1 MTTVHTEKGK
11 TTMSEMIV
19 KLNADRVKLKGCEY
33 IRDLIRCIQC
43 RYAQNKV
50 CSHPNNNG
58 CCIDDNHYCG
68 YAEIKEDE

>member
-1 MTTVHTEKGK
+1 MITAHTEKGE

-50 CSHPNNNG
+50 CSHPNNNE
-58 CCIDDNHYCG
+58 CCIDDTHYCG